1 MKTVLASELFE
12 KRIRVV
18 RNTEIVVDGPLLT
31 VPSHVQLENV
41 KFVSQDAKHGVNTSV
56 AISMM
61 RHRGAVN
68 NVSFHGFSSV
78 NMRYPK
84 VAFKN
89 LTFINCSRIDLDQ
102 AEVFNLRVDNNS
114 SAFKMIDLDLRSS
127 KINNA
132 EITVSTAAVDP
143 NAYLYLSASTF
154 NNVQFSGVQGNL
166 GAVGSHWL
174 DCSFTACRFNGFDI
188 YNTSR
193 IQNCVFTDTHF
204 AGFTL
209 DSALGCL
216 ATRFVSCSFA
226 EVKIFAPIGLE
237 IRELTFKDCKNEG
250 FSRHAE
256 PKYLSSPLLKHTP
269 FWVNGFDE
277 GLRRTLEA
285 DGIIHLLDNA
295 KQLFYTK

>member
-1 MKTVLASELFE
+1 MKTVLASELFA
-12 KRIRVV
+12 KRV
-18 RNTEIVVDGPLLT
+18 RIVRDTEIVVDSPLLS
-31 VPSHVQLENV
+31 VPDYVQLENV
-41 KFVSQDAKHGVNTSV
+41 KFVGQDAQHGVITSV

-61 RHRGAVN
+61 RHKGTVK

-89 LTFINCSRIDLDQ
+89 FTFINCKRIDLDQ

-114 SAFKMIDLDLRSS
+114 SAFKMLELDLRSTR
-127 KINNA
+127 ITNA
-132 EITVSTAAVDP
+132 EITVRPKAVDP
-143 NAYLYLSASTF
+143 NAYLYLGGTTF
-154 NNVQFSGVQGNL
+154 NNVHFSGVHGNL
-166 GAVGSHWL
+166 GAVGKHWQ
-174 DCSFTACRFNGFDI
+174 DCSFTACRFNGFEL
-188 YNTSR
+188 YKANC

-216 ATRFVSCSFA
+216 ATRFVSCSFE
-226 EVKIFAPIGLE
+226 EVKIFPPIGPE
-237 IRELTFKDCKNEG
+237 IRELTFTNCKNEG
-250 FSRHAE
+250 FSRHVDTRC
-256 PKYLSSPLLKHTP
+256 LNSPFLKDTP

-285 DGIIHLLDNA
+285 DGITHLLDNA
-295 KQLFYTK
+295 KQLFYAK